1 VHETIRY
8 GHTAAELAVR
18 GGLTRRMVVASGLLA
33 LIIAAA
39 FAVLL
44 SSVSELRTLERRAR
58 AAEEVL
64 VVANRLERLVVDLE
78 TGQRGFVITGQ
89 DRFLQPW
96 REAQVALPAQA
107 SNLEELVADNPE
119 QQARAQR
126 IAQAITSYVREYSIP
141 LVTRAR
147 KDPGAAR
154 SVAATDEGGRRTD
167 APDGA

>member
-1 VHETIRY
+1 M
-8 GHTAAELAVR
+8 R

-58 AAEEVL
+58 ESEEVL

-107 SNLEELVADNPE
+107 SNLEQLVADNP
-119 QQARAQR
+119 
-126 IAQAITSYVREYSIP
+126 
-141 LVTRAR
+141 
-147 KDPGAAR
+147 GAAGSGAADR
-154 SVAATDEGGRRTD
+154 SGHHVICPGLLDPAGQACEEGSERGTQCGCDGRGRAAD
-167 APDGA
+167 